1 MNSLL
6 ELINFGQSYWLDNLS
21 RDIIKNGKLRQKVK
35 EQGLRGVTSNPSI
48 FNKAITNSSEY
59 DEQIKTLSKD
69 GKSVSEIYE
78 HLVVK
83 DVQDACD
90 ILQSVYEDS
99 DGADGFVSL
108 EVSPYLAR
116 HTKQTMV
123 EARRLF
129 QAVNRP
135 NCLIKIPGT
144 IEGIPAIEQMLYEG
158 VNVNITLLFSI
169 ERYEAVAEA
178 YIRALE
184 RRLNEGRDIEKIAS
198 VASFFV
204 SRIDTL
210 VDQLLGHRM
219 IPGEDPSNFEIPSQL
234 LGKIAV
240 ASGKIAYQSFKKI
253 FNGKRWQKLLENNAH
268 VQRLLW
274 ASTSTKNPEYKDVI
288 YVEPFIG
295 PNTVNTM
302 PEDTISAFAD
312 HGKIIENSVEANLDE
327 AYRNLQLLEK
337 VGIALTRV
345 TQQLEDEGIQ
355 KFIDPFA
362 ALMKNLA
369 DKHLLG
375 IPV

>member
-1 MNSLL
+1 
-6 ELINFGQSYWLDNLS
+6 
-21 RDIIKNGKLRQKVK
+21 
-35 EQGLRGVTSNPSI
+35 
-48 FNKAITNSSEY
+48 
-59 DEQIKTLSKD
+59 
-69 GKSVSEIYE
+69 
-78 HLVVK
+78 
-83 DVQDACD
+83 
-90 ILQSVYEDS
+90 
-99 DGADGFVSL
+99 
-108 EVSPYLAR
+108 
-116 HTKQTMV
+116 
-123 EARRLF
+123 
-129 QAVNRP
+129 
-135 NCLIKIPGT
+135 
-144 IEGIPAIEQMLYEG
+144 
-158 VNVNITLLFSI
+158 
-169 ERYEAVAEA
+169 A

-337 VGIALTRV
+337 VGIVLTRV

>member
-337 VGIALTRV
+337 VGIVLTRV